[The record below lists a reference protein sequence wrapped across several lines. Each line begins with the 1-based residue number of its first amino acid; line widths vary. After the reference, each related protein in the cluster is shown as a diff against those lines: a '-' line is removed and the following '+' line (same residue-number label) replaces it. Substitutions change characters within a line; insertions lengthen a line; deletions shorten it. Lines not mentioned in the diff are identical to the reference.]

1 MSDGRPLRLGT
12 RPSRLALWQAEWVRR
27 ELLARNHPAELV
39 EISTTGDEVPEIPLS
54 RLEGSDAFT
63 RQIDQALL
71 QGRVDLA
78 VHSLKDL
85 PTTLPEGIRIAA
97 VTSREDPR
105 DALIGRGPLEWD
117 AIPQG
122 GVVATC
128 SLRRRAQLLRARP
141 DLTVTDIRGNVETRL
156 AKLDNNPEWSAT
168 ILAVAGLA
176 RLGLA
181 DRIGE
186 RLEPELM
193 LPAPGQGA
201 LAVTV
206 RADDRISAR
215 MAYDSVHHAETARC
229 VTAERALLHHLESGC
244 HAPVGALAVSR
255 GPHQLELAGRVLSL
269 DGHDCIETSLVTTAS
284 SEPEAAGLGVA
295 LAERLLAMGA
305 EQLLGS
311 LRSRG
316 LP

>member
-1 MSDGRPLRLGT
+1 MSDGHPLRLGT
-12 RPSRLALWQAEWVRR
+12 RPSRLALRQAEWVRR

-39 EISTTGDEVPEIPLS
+39 EILTTGDEVPDIPLS
-54 RLEGSDAFT
+54 QLEGRDVFT

-71 QGRVDLA
+71 EGRVDLA

-85 PTTLPEGIRIAA
+85 PTALPEGIRIAA

-117 AIPQG
+117 AIPEG
-122 GVVATC
+122 AVVATC

-141 DLTVTDIRGNVETRL
+141 DLSVTDIRGNIETRL
-156 AKLDNNPEWSAT
+156 AKLDHNPEWCAT

-176 RLGLA
+176 RLGLTE
-181 DRIGE
+181 RIGE
-186 RLEPELM
+186 RLEPERM

-206 RADDRISAR
+206 RADDRRTAR
-215 MAYDSVHHAETARC
+215 MAYESVHHAETSLC

-244 HAPVGALAVSR
+244 DAPVAALAASR

-269 DGHDCIETSLVTTAS
+269 DGQECIETSLVTSAS

-305 EQLLGS
+305 ELLLGS